1 MTAYDLMTIILTL
14 EGILYIL
21 IGGIVL
27 KRRGFQEQVVRWL
40 VLYALVSCLWA
51 LGQASGRLGRL
62 PFVADDVLMRMPV
75 YGVLLLSWLFLH
87 LTRSFLRRE
96 RPGWGW
102 WVLGPAWV
110 TMLIVLDVNQVGLPQ
125 VLWNRDGWV
134 LHRQGL
140 ISGAL
145 ILGWAIFIGGAALL
159 TVRSYRQTQQPL
171 HRNRITYWPPA
182 LGFIVAGDVLLFAGH
197 EVLGSG
203 LRLVAILIATYVV
216 VIHRLPDVRQAA
228 RRTVS
233 YLIITLL
240 AVVLYT
246 SGLVAMQYAFQAAPG
261 YSPLLAGA
269 VMALILA
276 ILFQPLLD
284 MVQRLVSRLITGAR
298 FDPSHTLREYST
310 SISNILDLE
319 LLANVMVS
327 LIAEAIGI
335 RYGRLFLVDHEEE
348 ENRDGLF
355 RLRDAGGIG
364 NKETNPK
371 TLAAG
376 SPIVEHLRRER
387 RPLTQYDIDLLSQFQ
402 EVSSSERA
410 WLSSLDVDVYVPIHG
425 KGDWIGLLAL
435 GPKSSGD
442 RYFDADLALLGMLAD
457 QTAVALE
464 NARLVEDLISTND
477 DLGQAYAA
485 LEQANRQLQ
494 ELDRLKSAF
503 IGVIT
508 HELRTPFANIAFAL
522 EVLERHGQEHLPP
535 ELGEQLGQLA
545 DGVKAARTMVDNLVT
560 FATFLSKQGELR
572 LAQMDFGQVTQD
584 SILPLK
590 PLAESKGVTLHVEVP
605 ESLRPLSADRERLGD
620 AVYHLV
626 HNAIKFTGAGG
637 DVWARCQARDE
648 AIRFEVQDT
657 GLGVPADKLETV
669 WDGFT
674 QMADPLRRGVEGL
687 GLGLALVKYIVNAH
701 GGDVWAHSEERVGS
715 TFGFQIPCRGPESPA
730 SPALI
735 DMGVFHPR
743 RG

>member
-1 MTAYDLMTIILTL
+1 MNNLMTIILTL

-27 KRRGFQEQVVRWL
+27 KRRGFQEQVMRWL
-40 VLYALVSCLWA
+40 ALYALVSCLWA
-51 LGQASGRLGRL
+51 LSQAFWRLGWL
-62 PFVADDVLMRMPV
+62 PFVADHLLVRMPV

-87 LTRSFLRRE
+87 LTRSFLRLE
-96 RPGWGW
+96 RPEWGW
-102 WVLGPAWV
+102 WALGAAW
-110 TMLIVLDVNQVGLPQ
+110 TGLLIVLDANLVSLPEL
-125 VLWNRDGWV
+125 LWSGDGWV
-134 LHRQGL
+134 LYRQGL
-140 ISGAL
+140 ILGAL
-145 ILGWAIFIGGAALL
+145 ILGWAIFMGGAALL
-159 TVRSYRQTQQPL
+159 TVKTYRQTQQPL

-182 LGFIVAGDVLLFAGH
+182 LGFTVAGDVLLFAGH

-216 VIHRLPDVRQAA
+216 VTHRLPDVRQAA

-261 YSPLLAGA
+261 YSPWLAGA
-269 VMALILA
+269 AMALILA
-276 ILFQPLLD
+276 ILFQPLLGL
-284 MVQRLVSRLITGAR
+284 VQRLVNRLISGAS

-319 LLANVMVS
+319 LLANVMVN

-335 RYGRLFLVDHEEE
+335 RHGRLFLVDHEEE
-348 ENRDGLF
+348 SGDGSF
-355 RLRDAGGIG
+355 HLRDAGGMG
-364 NKETNPK
+364 NKETNPE
-371 TLAAG
+371 TLAAD
-376 SPIVEHLRRER
+376 SPIADYLRRER

-402 EVSSSERA
+402 EISSRERT

-435 GPKSSGD
+435 GPKVSGD

-485 LEQANRQLQ
+485 LDQANRQLQ
-494 ELDRLKSAF
+494 ELDKLKSAF

-508 HELRTPFANIAFAL
+508 HELRTPFANIAFSL
-522 EVLERHGQEHLPP
+522 EVLERHGQKHLPP

-545 DGVKAARTMVDNLVT
+545 DGIKAARTMVDNLVT

-584 SILPLK
+584 SLLPLK
-590 PLAESKGVTLHVEVP
+590 PLAESKGVTLHMEIP
-605 ESLRPLSADRERLGD
+605 ENLPQLSGDRERLGD

-637 DVWARCQARDE
+637 DVWVRCQAGDDT
-648 AIRFEVQDT
+648 IRFEVQDT
-657 GLGVPADKLETV
+657 GRGVPAGKLDTL

-687 GLGLALVKYIVNAH
+687 GLGLALVKYVVNAH
-701 GGDVWAHSEERVGS
+701 GGQVLAESQEGVGS
-715 TFGFQIPCRGPESPA
+715 TFGFQIPLHTRS
-730 SPALI
+730 
-735 DMGVFHPR
+735 V
-743 RG
+743 